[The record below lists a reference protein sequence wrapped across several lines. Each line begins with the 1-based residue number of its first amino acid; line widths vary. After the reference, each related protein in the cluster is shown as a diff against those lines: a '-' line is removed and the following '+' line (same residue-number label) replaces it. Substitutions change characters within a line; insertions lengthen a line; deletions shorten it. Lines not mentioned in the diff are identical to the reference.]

1 MHYRTSLILLTMF
14 LIGTPQLLV
23 AQMPSSSKEKL
34 SADLLD
40 AAASGQIGKVLDL
53 ISTGADVNAKNK
65 WGETALMLAA
75 QHGRAEAVK
84 ILIEAKADMNA
95 KSESGYTALMLAAM
109 NGRTEAVKALIEA
122 KADVSAKD
130 KGGHTALM
138 FAAEHSHIGIVDLL
152 KSAVDKN

>member
-84 ILIEAKADMNA
+84 ILIEAKADVNA
-95 KSESGYTALMLAAM
+95 KNKWGE
-109 NGRTEAVKALIEA
+109 
-122 KADVSAKD
+122 
-130 KGGHTALM
+130 TALM